1 LKKFVVYTEN
11 YSEYELQKAKKEGQT
26 FTGGFSCHLLRYS
39 DFKSFTR
46 KKDQLKMMNLL
57 YIYQTMLR
65 KALCLQTS
73 KLLIVF
79 HLFSFRKYG
88 YHE

>member
-11 YSEYELQKAKKEGQT
+11 YSEYELQKAKKEKQT

-39 DFKSFTR
+39 DFKSLTR
-46 KKDQLKMMNLL
+46 KKDLKKMNSI

-65 KALCLQTS
+65 KALRLQTS
-73 KLLIVF
+73 KLLIVY
-79 HLFSFRKYG
+79 HLFYFRKYG